1 MSKTETAYTKTGIF
15 ITFSGNCREAFAAYQ
30 ACFGGELFV
39 KLFEQPIEGF
49 ADSPVIRATLQS
61 EKLVLHG
68 SDLVHNEGKR
78 VGNNMAVLVNCT
90 GNDERLVYLQQLQ
103 NSKDTSLSIDEDQP
117 MIEITDRF
125 DVRWIFSLL

>member
-30 ACFGGELFV
+30 TCFGGDLFV
-39 KLFEQPIEGF
+39 KLFDQPIEGF
-49 ADSPVIRATLQS
+49 SDSPVIRATLYS
-61 EKLVLHG
+61 DKIVLHG

-90 GNDERLVYLQQLQ
+90 CNDERLVYLQQLQ
-103 NSKDTSLSIDEDQP
+103 NKNDAPLSIDEDQP

-125 DVRWIFSLL
+125 DVRWIFSLI